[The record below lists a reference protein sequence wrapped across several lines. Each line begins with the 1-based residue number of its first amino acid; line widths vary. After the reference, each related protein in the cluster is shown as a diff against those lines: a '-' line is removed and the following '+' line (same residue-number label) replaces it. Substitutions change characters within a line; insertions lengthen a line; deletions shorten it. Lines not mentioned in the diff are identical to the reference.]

1 MHFNNQTEN
10 NDDNRTLNNEQTD
23 TQKPE
28 LEQNENAHIEEP
40 VSEEKEVTQE
50 VNEPTEPPKKEVKK
64 ESSSIK
70 EPTMTPEEIQAAEEF
85 QKQIEQ
91 YEETLRDYQ
100 SGEIIEGIIVDFNEK
115 EVMIDIG
122 YKSEGSIP
130 ISEFPN
136 PETIQLNATIKVFI
150 NKVENSEGKVSLSK
164 RIADF
169 RLAQAELQEIFKNN
183 ETVLGVIKQR
193 VKGGMIVEI
202 KGELNAFLPGSHISI
217 KPIPNLDQF
226 IGKELDFKIINIDEE
241 KKNIIVSRKKVLEE
255 EQQEKIASLLEKIEI
270 DAELEGE
277 VKNITE
283 YGAFIDL
290 GGMDGLLHIT
300 DMSWGHISHPSEM
313 LNIGDKV
320 KVKVINYEP
329 EESKIS
335 LGLKQLVPHP
345 WENIERKYE
354 EGSQIEGKVVNITN
368 YGAFVEIEPG
378 VEGLVHVSEMSWTRK
393 ITHPKQIL
401 KVDDKISAIVLSV
414 SKEERK
420 ISLGMKQMEANP
432 WLLLDEKYP
441 VGTIIKGKIKNM
453 TPFGAF
459 VEIENDIDG
468 LIHISDISW
477 TKRIYHPKEVFKK
490 GQEVEVMILSIDK
503 HLHRIALGVKQIS
516 GDPWEGLDHKL
527 PINTE
532 IIGVIS
538 KLISKGVLV
547 ELDVEGT
554 PIEGFIP
561 ISHLAIPRLEKPELA
576 FSVGDEV
583 PMKVI
588 ELDMENRR
596 LILSIKAYFFSRERE
611 ELQKFTKTHEP
622 RQEEPVEE
630 IEEELE
636 EEITQTET
644 QPETTDTVE
653 TTPQTEEASE
663 PETEEIEEQQTETV
677 PETESEEIDV
687 VEEEETVETEKETET
702 EEIEE

>member
-653 TTPQTEEASE
+653 TTPQTEETSE
-663 PETEEIEEQQTETV
+663 TETEEIEEQQTETV
-677 PETESEEIDV
+677 PETESEETDV
-687 VEEEETVETEKETET
+687 VEEEEEET

>member
-653 TTPQTEEASE
+653 TTPQTEETSE
-663 PETEEIEEQQTETV
+663 TETEEIEEQQTETV